1 MGPWWLYLLVF
12 IFGYLTHKT
21 FYFIVST
28 KISIGIVRISQL
40 VGLMVL
46 ARSMENF
53 YHSHTA
59 RVRQMREQD
68 ESEKNIRDLKRSF
81 NMEISNYRNKAIEE
95 MLNLHPKFYNPIV
108 DFDNWKS
115 AMEYLENNKQYVLQ
129 LLNQDTDDKKTS

>member
-21 FYFIVST
+21 FYFIVSA
-28 KISIGIVRISQL
+28 KISIGLVRISQL

-53 YHSHTA
+53 YYSHTA
-59 RVRQMREQD
+59 RMRQMREQD

-81 NMEISNYRNKAIEE
+81 NVEISNYRNKAIEE